1 MKLYSQEEALENL
14 LGAKGT
20 KLSDEYESNVEEFL
34 IGESIK
40 KARLA
45 NHLTQEQLGEMIGVH
60 KAQICKIEN
69 GSNLTIKTI
78 AKIFKAMSIK
88 AELHLDGIGKVMLN

>member
-1 MKLYSQEEALENL
+1 MKLYTQEDTLDKV
-14 LGAKGT
+14 LGHKGT
-20 KLSDEYESNVEEFL
+20 KARDEYEANVEEFL

-69 GSNLTIKTI
+69 GNNLTIHTI
-78 AKIFKAMSIK
+78 ARIFKAMSIK
-88 AELHLDGIGKVMLN
+88 AELHLDGIGKVVLN